1 MTFPKAERGIKI
13 VFLAQISFMLASVFS
28 TASAIGNMINY
39 YIYINFPKEEL
50 LLAPFLII
58 AILAVIFLLAG
69 FALTIIGVLKASG
82 ENENFK
88 VALYSILF
96 GVALSIIGMIWS
108 GDNAVGTITGLLTT
122 LTSFLAIIYVIQGI
136 RSLSL
141 KLDKKEMEQTGSR
154 LYTLFSVFY
163 VIETCSNIAI
173 LIFNDNSS
181 FIIVSLL
188 QIFFNIMSVVQYL
201 IFMLYLRKAIKMLA
215 VN

>member
-13 VFLAQISFMLASVFS
+13 VFLAQISFMLASIFS

-136 RSLSL
+136 RSISL
-141 KLDKKEMEQTGSR
+141 KLDKPEMEQTGSK

>member
-28 TASAIGNMINY
+28 TASAIGNMIYY

-141 KLDKKEMEQTGSR
+141 KLDKKEMDQTGSR

>member
-141 KLDKKEMEQTGSR
+141 KLDKPEMEQTGSR

>member
-136 RSLSL
+136 RSMSL
-141 KLDKKEMEQTGSR
+141 KLDKPEMEQTGSK

>member
-13 VFLAQISFMLASVFS
+13 VFLAQISFMLASIFS

-39 YIYINFPKEEL
+39 YIYINFPEEEL

-82 ENENFK
+82 EDENFK

-108 GDNAVGTITGLLTT
+108 GTT

-141 KLDKKEMEQTGSR
+141 KLDKKEMDQTGSR

>member
-1 MTFPKAERGIKI
+1 M
-13 VFLAQISFMLASVFS
+13 
-28 TASAIGNMINY
+28 
-39 YIYINFPKEEL
+39 
-50 LLAPFLII
+50 
-58 AILAVIFLLAG
+58 
-69 FALTIIGVLKASG
+69 
-82 ENENFK
+82 
-88 VALYSILF
+88 
-96 GVALSIIGMIWS
+96 
-108 GDNAVGTITGLLTT
+108 D
-122 LTSFLAIIYVIQGI
+122 
-136 RSLSL
+136 
-141 KLDKKEMEQTGSR
+141 QTGSR

>member
-141 KLDKKEMEQTGSR
+141 KLDKKEMDQTGSR

-201 IFMLYLRKAIKMLA
+201 LFMLYLRKAIKMLA

>member
-96 GVALSIIGMIWS
+96 GIALSIIGMIWS

-141 KLDKKEMEQTGSR
+141 KLDKPEMEQTGSR

>member
-39 YIYINFPKEEL
+39 YIYINFPKEDL

-141 KLDKKEMEQTGSR
+141 KLDKPEMEQTGSR

>member
-13 VFLAQISFMLASVFS
+13 VFLAQISFMLASIFS

-39 YIYINFPKEEL
+39 YIYINFPEEEL
-50 LLAPFLII
+50 LLAPFSII

-82 ENENFK
+82 EDENFK

-136 RSLSL
+136 RSMSL
-141 KLDKKEMEQTGSR
+141 KLDKPEMEQTGSK

-188 QIFFNIMSVVQYL
+188 QIFFNIMSVMQYL

>member
-108 GDNAVGTITGLLTT
+108 GDNAVGIRAHHLHIAEAGEENTIPCTVERIIEDVFSTVVMLRTLGGGTLRMEVETGDFTVGEALTV
-122 LTSFLAIIYVIQGI
+122 AVKPEHV
-136 RSLSL
+136 LSL
-141 KLDKKEMEQTGSR
+141 RKEE
-154 LYTLFSVFY
+154 
-163 VIETCSNIAI
+163 A
-173 LIFNDNSS
+173 
-181 FIIVSLL
+181 
-188 QIFFNIMSVVQYL
+188 
-201 IFMLYLRKAIKMLA
+201 
-215 VN
+215 

>member
-108 GDNAVGTITGLLTT
+108 GDNAVGTITELLTT

-141 KLDKKEMEQTGSR
+141 KLDKKEMDQTGSR

>member
-82 ENENFK
+82 EDENFK

-136 RSLSL
+136 RSMSL
-141 KLDKKEMEQTGSR
+141 KLDKPEMEQTGSK

-188 QIFFNIMSVVQYL
+188 QIFFNIMSVMQYL

>member
-136 RSLSL
+136 RSISL
-141 KLDKKEMEQTGSR
+141 KLDKPEMEQTGSR

>member
-39 YIYINFPKEEL
+39 YIYINFPKEDL

-141 KLDKKEMEQTGSR
+141 KLDKKEMDQTGSR

>member
-1 MTFPKAERGIKI
+1 
-13 VFLAQISFMLASVFS
+13 
-28 TASAIGNMINY
+28 
-39 YIYINFPKEEL
+39 
-50 LLAPFLII
+50 
-58 AILAVIFLLAG
+58 
-69 FALTIIGVLKASG
+69 
-82 ENENFK
+82 
-88 VALYSILF
+88 
-96 GVALSIIGMIWS
+96 VALSIIGMIWS

-136 RSLSL
+136 RSISL
-141 KLDKKEMEQTGSR
+141 KLDKPEMEQTGSK

>member
-108 GDNAVGTITGLLTT
+108 GDNAVGTITELLTT

-136 RSLSL
+136 RSISL
-141 KLDKKEMEQTGSR
+141 KLDKPEMEQTGSK

>member
-39 YIYINFPKEEL
+39 YIHINFPEEEL

-136 RSLSL
+136 RSISL
-141 KLDKKEMEQTGSR
+141 KLDKPEMEQTGSK

>member
-136 RSLSL
+136 RSISL
-141 KLDKKEMEQTGSR
+141 KLDKPEMEQTGSK

>member
-13 VFLAQISFMLASVFS
+13 VFFAQISFMLASVFS

-141 KLDKKEMEQTGSR
+141 KLDKKEMDQTGSR

>member
-141 KLDKKEMEQTGSR
+141 KLDKKEMDQTGSR